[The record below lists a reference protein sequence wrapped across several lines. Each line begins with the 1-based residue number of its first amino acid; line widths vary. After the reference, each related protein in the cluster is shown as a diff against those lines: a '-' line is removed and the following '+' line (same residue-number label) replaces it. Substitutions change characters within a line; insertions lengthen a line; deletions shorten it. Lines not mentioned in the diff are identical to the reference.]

1 MKQIVYRRTET
12 NDNGRRELDP
22 DEKYLQD
29 VEALLA
35 NCEQCDGAG
44 CEACEGYGLK
54 LRDDDVRRKVKARV
68 KKYERAVKKQ
78 HPDFKPAE
86 IPKKTKKT
94 KKTKKRTGTKGRL
107 LVRKVFSNDVVHR
120 FQQVRVARRAAM

>member
-12 NDNGRRELDP
+12 AGIVAPANDNGRRKLDP

-68 KKYERAVKKQ
+68 ICSTTLE
-78 HPDFKPAE
+78 
-86 IPKKTKKT
+86 
-94 KKTKKRTGTKGRL
+94 G
-107 LVRKVFSNDVVHR
+107 
-120 FQQVRVARRAAM
+120 

>member
-1 MKQIVYRRTET
+1 MPNPRPRYGDRLKQIVYRRTET
-12 NDNGRRELDP
+12 AGIVAPANDNGRRELDP

-86 IPKKTKKT
+86 IPNKT

-107 LVRKVFSNDVVHR
+107 LVRKVLEL
-120 FQQVRVARRAAM
+120 